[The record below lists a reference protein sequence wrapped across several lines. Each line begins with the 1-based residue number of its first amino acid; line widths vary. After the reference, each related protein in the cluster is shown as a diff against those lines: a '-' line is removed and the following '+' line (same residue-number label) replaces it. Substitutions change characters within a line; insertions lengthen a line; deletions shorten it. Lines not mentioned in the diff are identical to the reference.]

1 MSQKIPSVK
10 KEEANS
16 YREAKEVTFS
26 TAEPAIVFQNVTK
39 RYGEFLALDNVS
51 FEVRKYE
58 LFSFLGPSGS
68 GKTTI
73 LKILGGFEEPEEG
86 DVYIFGNR
94 VNGIPPHKRRNVNT
108 VFQNYALFPH
118 MDVFD
123 NIAYGLKVDGVKK
136 QILKEKVK
144 KMLKLMK
151 LEEWE
156 KNEPHHLSGG
166 MKQRVAL
173 ARALIKEPEVL
184 LLDEPLSALDLKIR
198 QHLLIE
204 LKNLHER
211 IGSTFVYVTH
221 DQGEALSI
229 SDRILILDKGKI
241 VQIGTPVEIYE
252 YPSTRFAAEFIGEM
266 NFLDGKVIRSES
278 DSLFIQIDGIGEVI
292 VKSKDKIS
300 ENDSITVSVRPE
312 RVFLL
317 REPEMK
323 NDLNCIPGKLVE
335 TIYEGSI
342 VEYIITLGNGLE
354 AKSEARGGDALLKK
368 FTIGDS
374 LYFCWK
380 IEDAMVLKN

>member
-1 MSQKIPSVK
+1 MSQEIPSVK

-26 TAEPAIVFQNVTK
+26 TAEPAIVFENVTK
-39 RYGEFLALDNVS
+39 RYGDFIALDNVS
-51 FEVRKYE
+51 FEVKKGE

-86 DVYIFGNR
+86 GIYIFGNQI
-94 VNGIPPHKRRNVNT
+94 NGIPPHRRKNVNT

-123 NIAYGLKVDGVKK
+123 NIAYGLKVNGVKK
-136 QILKEKVK
+136 EVVKERVK
-144 KMLKLMK
+144 SMLKLMK
-151 LEEWE
+151 LEQWE
-156 KNEPHHLSGG
+156 KSEPHHLSGG

-211 IGSTFVYVTH
+211 IGSTFIYVTH
-221 DQGEALSI
+221 DQGEALGI
-229 SDRILILDKGKI
+229 SDRILILDKGTI
-241 VQIGTPVEIYE
+241 VQIGTPMEIYE
-252 YPSTRFAAEFIGEM
+252 NPATRFAAEFIGEM
-266 NFLDGKVIRSES
+266 NFLDGKVIRSEGNRAIVQIDRVGEVLVNANEKINDS
-278 DSLFIQIDGIGEVI
+278 DSLTVGI
-292 VKSKDKIS
+292 
-300 ENDSITVSVRPE
+300 RPE
-312 RVFLL
+312 RVFLFRDL
-317 REPEMK
+317 EGT

-335 TIYEGSI
+335 TIYEGSL
-342 VEYIITLGNGLE
+342 VEYIIALGNGLE
-354 AKSEARGGDALLKK
+354 VKAEARGGDTLLQRL
-368 FTIGDS
+368 TIGDS
-374 LYFCWK
+374 IYFSWK
-380 IEDAMVLKN
+380 IEDAIVLKI